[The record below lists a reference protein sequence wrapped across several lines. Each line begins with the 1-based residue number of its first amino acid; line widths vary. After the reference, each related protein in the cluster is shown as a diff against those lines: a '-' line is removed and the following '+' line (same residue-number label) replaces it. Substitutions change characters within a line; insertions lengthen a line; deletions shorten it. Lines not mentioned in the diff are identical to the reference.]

1 MTISDTL
8 REIIVKIQFFQELNI
23 PSAAILILVD
33 SEIVID
39 IANDTI
45 INHRKVKYIDIKYHI
60 IRHYIQ
66 EDKVMINHIPSFEN
80 IIDLFTKA
88 LGPQKHQR
96 LVDYMNM
103 RNFHE
108 IIE

>member
-1 MTISDTL
+1 MTISDTS
-8 REIIVKIQFFQELNI
+8 REVIARIQFFQELNI
-23 PSAAILILVD
+23 PSMSILILVD
-33 SEIVID
+33 SETAID
-39 IANDTI
+39 IANDTAV
-45 INHRKVKYIDIKYHI
+45 NHRKAKYIDIKYHVI
-60 IRHYIQ
+60 YHYIQ

-88 LGPQKHQR
+88 LGSQKHQC
-96 LVDYMNM
+96 LVDYMSM